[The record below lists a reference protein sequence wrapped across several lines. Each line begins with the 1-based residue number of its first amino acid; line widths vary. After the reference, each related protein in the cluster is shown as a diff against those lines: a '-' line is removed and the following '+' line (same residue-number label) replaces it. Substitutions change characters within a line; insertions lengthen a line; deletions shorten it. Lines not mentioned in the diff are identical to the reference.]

1 MVKLLSKHVFK
12 EELNMAKKVSNKK
25 PLFGNNR
32 SHALNATKKRQKV
45 NMQKVTLNGV
55 TVIMS
60 AKEAKKFRKN
70 NAE

>member
-1 MVKLLSKHVFK
+1 
-12 EELNMAKKVSNKK
+12 MAKKVSNKK